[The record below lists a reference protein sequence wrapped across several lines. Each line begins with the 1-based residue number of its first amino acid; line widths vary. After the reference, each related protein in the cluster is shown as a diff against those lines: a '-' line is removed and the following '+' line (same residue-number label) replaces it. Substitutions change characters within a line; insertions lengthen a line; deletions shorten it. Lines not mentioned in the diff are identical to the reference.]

1 MARVVNEGFAT
12 SSGDVDFVFDFSG
25 MQIGPYQLDG
35 NLVLAPM
42 AGVTDAA
49 FRVVC
54 LEHGAA
60 YAVGEMAASG
70 AHLLHTEMT
79 RRRYACDPREHFPV
93 VQILGADSA
102 EMANAAALAQDCGA
116 SMVDVNFGCPARVV
130 CGKACGSAVMRDPK
144 LAGDILRAV
153 ASAVTIPVSVKMR
166 TGWDEDTKTAVEIAK
181 TAQDAGFCLVTVHG
195 RTRAQRFTGTVN
207 RDDIAEVVRAVQIPV
222 IANGDVATPQE
233 ALVMMRET
241 QAAGVMIGRG
251 ACGNP
256 WLFSRAQAFLD
267 GKSDPGAPTAHDVY
281 ETIGTHLSAL
291 FAGEDWDE
299 PGRELALVRTFRKH
313 LRHYLEGFCLH
324 DEALGAQ
331 LGRMLRLETKEALS
345 GAVSDFFENVPAT
358 AHRVDEP

>member
-1 MARVVNEGFAT
+1 M
-12 SSGDVDFVFDFSG
+12 
-25 MQIGPYQLDG
+25 
-35 NLVLAPM
+35 
-42 AGVTDAA
+42 
-49 FRVVC
+49 
-54 LEHGAA
+54 
-60 YAVGEMAASG
+60 
-70 AHLLHTEMT
+70 
-79 RRRYACDPREHFPV
+79 
-93 VQILGADSA
+93 
-102 EMANAAALAQDCGA
+102 
-116 SMVDVNFGCPARVV
+116 
-130 CGKACGSAVMRDPK
+130 
-144 LAGDILRAV
+144 
-153 ASAVTIPVSVKMR
+153 
-166 TGWDEDTKTAVEIAK
+166 
-181 TAQDAGFCLVTVHG
+181 TVHG

-207 RDDIAEVVRAVQIPV
+207 RDDIAEVGRAVQIPV

-256 WLFSRAQAFLD
+256 WLFSRAQALLD

>member
-1 MARVVNEGFAT
+1 
-12 SSGDVDFVFDFSG
+12 
-25 MQIGPYQLDG
+25 
-35 NLVLAPM
+35 M

-70 AHLLHTEMT
+70 AHLLHTELT

-93 VQILGADSA
+93 VQILGADPA
-102 EMANAAALAQDCGA
+102 EMADAAALAQDCGA

-166 TGWDEDTKTAVEIAK
+166 TGWDEDTKTAIEIAK

-222 IANGDVATPQE
+222 VANGDVTTPQE

-256 WLFSRAQAFLD
+256 WLFSRAQALLD
-267 GKSDPGAPTAHDVY
+267 GKPDPGAPTAHDVY

-291 FAGEDWDE
+291 FAGEDWDD

-345 GAVSDFFENVPAT
+345 GAMSVFFENVPAT